1 MSTRTLSTRTTPTL
15 TAAESSTAGFAFRAP
30 RLLKLVSIFAGGLLA
45 LTACAGAASDDSDE
59 PPIDSNPG
67 SGVEETPGDPIPI
80 EGIDG
85 TWTFADGTDSAG
97 GITTGDRGTD
107 TTITLTI
114 SGNSLSGQSACNSY
128 TASFTGQASELS
140 ISSVASTKRAC
151 ESALMDFDSRYFTAL
166 GIVTAAIPT
175 GGSLV
180 LQGDGVVM
188 NFFPQNSLPE
198 Q

>member
-1 MSTRTLSTRTTPTL
+1 MFTRTTPTL
-15 TAAESSTAGFAFRAP
+15 TAGGRPTPLSAFRAP
-30 RLLKLVSIFAGGLLA
+30 RLVKLVSIFAGGLLA
-45 LTACAGAASDDSDE
+45 LTACAGAASDPDSDE
-59 PPIDSNPG
+59 PPIDSGPG

-97 GITTGDRGTD
+97 GITTGDRGAD
-107 TTITLTI
+107 STITLTI

-128 TASFTGQASELS
+128 TASFAGQASELS
-140 ISSVASTKRAC
+140 IGSVASTKRAC
-151 ESALMDFDSRYFTAL
+151 ESTLMDFDSRYFTAL
-166 GIVTAAIPT
+166 STVTAAIPT

-188 NFFPQNSLPE
+188 NFLPQNSLPE